1 MFESDVDKEVLR
13 VVGTGDPTAILSAL
27 GSNIVTPA
35 EGAYETENDVP
46 TRSQSSWPDPLNEE
60 AYYGLAG
67 EFVRKLEPHTEA
79 DSAALLVQFLVAFG
93 NLVGRGPYFPVE
105 ADRHFTNLYAVIV
118 GQTAKGRKGIS
129 MGHVKAVF
137 ETVDR
142 FWTTLRLQ
150 SGLSSGEGL
159 IWAVRDEIRGLVKT
173 AGRNAPQDQVIDAGI
188 SDKRLLVTE
197 GEFARVLQVSERP
210 GNTLSAVVRDGWD
223 TGHLSS
229 MTKNAPAHA
238 TGAHI
243 SIVGHITKDELKR
256 LLTNTAMAN
265 GFANRFLFV
274 CSRRSKCLPDG
285 GTLDQDSLA
294 DVIRRLTDAVCRAR
308 AISRMSRDEEAR
320 EIWHGV
326 YPALSEGRPGLLGA
340 VTSRS
345 EAQVLRL
352 SCVYALL
359 DGSPVVRAAHLL
371 ASLAVWQY
379 CEESARFIFGD
390 ALGDP
395 TADEIIRE
403 LRKYP
408 LGMTRTEIREF
419 FQRNKTSDE
428 IDRALSLLQE
438 HGMTRMKREQER
450 EGQKRPT
457 ERWFALTAEPGLR
470 DSCHH

>member
-1 MFESDVDKEVLR
+1 MFESDVDKEVSRVLR
-13 VVGTGDPTAILSAL
+13 TGDPTAVLSAL

-35 EGAYETENDVP
+35 KGAYETEDANDVP
-46 TRSQSSWPDPLNEE
+46 IRSQSSWPDPLNEE
-60 AYYGLAG
+60 AYYGLPG
-67 EFVRKLEPHTEA
+67 EFVRMLEPHTEA

-93 NLVGRGPYFPVE
+93 NVVGRGPYFPVE
-105 ADRHFTNLYAVIV
+105 ADRHFTNLYTVIV

-137 ETVDR
+137 RMIDR
-142 FWTTLRLQ
+142 IWSTERLQ

-159 IWAVRDEIRGLVKT
+159 IWAVRDEIRNQVK
-173 AGRNAPQDQVIDAGI
+173 AANSNAPQDQVSDAGI

-197 GEFARVLQVSERP
+197 GEFARVLQTSERP
-210 GNTLSAVVRDGWD
+210 GNILSAVIRDGWD
-223 TGHLSS
+223 TGNLSC
-229 MTKNAPAHA
+229 MTKNAPARA

-243 SIVGHITKDELKR
+243 SIVGHITKDELRR
-256 LLTNTAMAN
+256 LLTTTAVAN

-285 GTLDQDSLA
+285 GSLDHDRPRDL
-294 DVIRRLTDAVCRAR
+294 IGRLQEVVTCARTIDKMERDNDARKVWFR
-308 AISRMSRDEEAR
+308 
-320 EIWHGV
+320 V
-326 YPALSEGRPGLLGA
+326 YGRLSEGKPGLLGA

-345 EAQVLRL
+345 EAQVLRV
-352 SCVYALL
+352 SCLYALL
-359 DGSPVVRAAHLL
+359 DRSSVVRAQHLL
-371 ASLAVWQY
+371 AALAVWQY

-408 LGMTRTEIREF
+408 QGMSRNEIREF
-419 FQRNKTSDE
+419 FHHNKSSDQ

-470 DSCHH
+470 D